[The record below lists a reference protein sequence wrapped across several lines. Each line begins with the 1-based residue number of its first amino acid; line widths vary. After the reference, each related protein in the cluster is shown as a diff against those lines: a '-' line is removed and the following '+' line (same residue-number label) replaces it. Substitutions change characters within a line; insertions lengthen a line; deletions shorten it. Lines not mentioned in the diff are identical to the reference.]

1 MKQKRTY
8 SLTAKER
15 KQKRMA
21 EQNKKSIAKTQIS
34 KSKAEQKSEAPML
47 SAEAQMAMS
56 QKRSKRSTV
65 IVSCVVGVAILLI
78 IAALI
83 VPVIMYSVNPYRD
96 YDDVIAKFTLSNG
109 MELEYVIDED
119 EYDTA
124 ATNFIFLATNKYFDN
139 TVFYDAQG
147 GWLRFG
153 GFVAQ
158 PLSVN
163 TSDYKRSNHRSD
175 DANYC
180 KNFAALPNNKFTKVT
195 EKFGY
200 RLRVD
205 SHAPTDGEVTQLG
218 ALTFRTDTSTEFQF
232 YYGDYTETVP
242 NNINN
247 ISCAMVGHALNN
259 KTIKN
264 IQSIRAT
271 AALNSHLSSDS
282 YMWKPPTPNIK
293 IESVKVYNLNSSKW
307 AHFDFLKYL
316 EGKDSSGNVRY
327 TSWYGK
333 A

>member
-1 MKQKRTY
+1 MKQKRNY

-21 EQNKKSIAKTQIS
+21 EQNKQADGKSYVS
-34 KSKAEQKSEAPML
+34 KPTVEQKSAAPEL
-47 SAEAQMAMS
+47 SAEAQMAKS
-56 QKRSKRSTV
+56 QTQSKRMTIIVGCV
-65 IVSCVVGVAILLI
+65 IGVAILLI
-78 IAALI
+78 IAALLA
-83 VPVIMYSVNPYRD
+83 PVIMHVVNPYRG

-119 EYDTA
+119 EYDTT
-124 ATNFIFLATNKYFDN
+124 ATNFIFLANNKYFDN

-153 GFVAQ
+153 GYVDQ
-158 PLSVN
+158 PLSNN

-175 DANYC
+175 SEDYC
-180 KNFAALPNNKFTKVT
+180 KGFGALPNNRFSKVT

-200 RLRVD
+200 RLYTRPDDRNDNLVK
-205 SHAPTDGEVTQLG
+205 QLG
-218 ALTFRTDTSTEFQF
+218 TLTYRTDTATEFQF

-242 NNINN
+242 TN
-247 ISCAMVGHALNN
+247 ISNIECAMVGHALNEQT
-259 KTIKN
+259 KKN
-264 IQSIRAT
+264 LKSIRAM
-271 AALNSHLSSDS
+271 AAINSHLSDG
-282 YMWKPPTPNIK
+282 YLWKPPTPNIR

-307 AHFDFLKYL
+307 ADFDFLKYL
-316 EGKDSSGNVRY
+316 EGKDSDGNQRY

>member
-1 MKQKRTY
+1 MKQKRNY

-21 EQNKKSIAKTQIS
+21 EQNKQVGS
-34 KSKAEQKSEAPML
+34 KSYVSRPKVEQKSAAPEL
-47 SAEAQMAMS
+47 SAEAQMAQS
-56 QKRSKRSTV
+56 QKRSKQSTI

-83 VPVIMYSVNPYRD
+83 APVIMYVVNPYRG

-153 GFVAQ
+153 GYVDQ
-158 PLSVN
+158 PLSNN

-175 DANYC
+175 SEDYC
-180 KNFAALPNNKFTKVT
+180 KNFGALPNSKFTKVT

-200 RLRVD
+200 RLRVRSD
-205 SHAPTDGEVTQLG
+205 DTNENLVKQLG

-232 YYGDYTETVP
+232 YYGDYSETVP
-242 NNINN
+242 NNF
-247 ISCAMVGHALNN
+247 SSMTCAMVGHALNPQ
-259 KTIKN
+259 TIKN
-264 IQSIRAT
+264 IQAIRST
-271 AALNSHLSSDS
+271 AALNSHINDGYL
-282 YMWKPPTPNIK
+282 WKPPTPTIK
-293 IESVKVYNLNSSKW
+293 IESVKVYNLDSSKW
-307 AHFDFLKYL
+307 ANFDFLNYL
-316 EGKDSSGNVRY
+316 EGKDSDGQTRY

>member
-1 MKQKRTY
+1 MKQKRNY

-21 EQNKKSIAKTQIS
+21 EQNKQFAGKTQIS
-34 KSKAEQKSEAPML
+34 KPKVEQKSDAPVL
-47 SAEAQMAMS
+47 SAEAQMAVS
-56 QKRSKRSTV
+56 QKRSKRSTI
-65 IVSCVVGVAILLI
+65 IVSCVVAVAILLI

-83 VPVIMYSVNPYRD
+83 APVIMYVVNPYRG

-153 GFVAQ
+153 GYVDQ
-158 PLSVN
+158 PLSN
-163 TSDYKRSNHRSD
+163 STSDYKRSNHRSD
-175 DANYC
+175 SEDYC
-180 KNFAALPNNKFTKVT
+180 KKFSALPNNKFTKVT

-200 RLRVD
+200 RLRINSEYTNENLVR
-205 SHAPTDGEVTQLG
+205 QLG
-218 ALTFRTDTSTEFQF
+218 ALTFRTDTATEFQF
-232 YYGDYTETVP
+232 YYGDFTETVP
-242 NNINN
+242 NNFSSIT
-247 ISCAMVGHALNN
+247 CAMVGHALNE

-264 IQSIRAT
+264 IQEIRRT
-271 AALNSHLSSDS
+271 AALNSHISDG
-282 YMWKPPTPNIK
+282 YYWKPPTPNIK

-307 AHFDFLKYL
+307 ADFDFLKYL
-316 EGKDSSGNVRY
+316 EGKDSDGQTRY